1 MSANALSHFF
11 TGGAT
16 NCRVD
21 FKSREAAMA
30 DQFVISRVFMSHRV
44 AGITCRG
51 ALGGALAVNNDNP
64 CFRVHFSQ

>member
-1 MSANALSHFF
+1 MTANALAHFF
-11 TGGAT
+11 TASAT

-21 FKSREAAMA
+21 FKTRKAAMA

-44 AGITCRG
+44 AGIACRG

-64 CFRVHFSQ
+64 RFRVHFRQ